1 MGHTAF
7 HYVHT
12 QASGTEHLQSISKET
27 QMSTS
32 PATPTITAAV
42 QSEVA
47 ALANRHIGL
56 IFGLVGTIILMV
68 GLMGVGG
75 YFGLKAFDA
84 QLSRQEVRD
93 AQYQTDRTTFLNTL
107 AAHDAERTADA
118 TKIAQLEAQIKA
130 RDSKPLPPAVKPG
143 MQPNASA
150 EQVKNALGAVYG
162 VDVAAG
168 TPKVEPDGNIA
179 LSPSQGQQ
187 ALSARLDADRYGAD
201 LKDEKAINSLQETT
215 IGSLKTD
222 LNTCKDLNTK
232 AQADIAGYKKLAKK
246 SRWQKFLA
254 GAEKVGLLAGGAM
267 LGHII

>member
-1 MGHTAF
+1 MATAP
-7 HYVHT
+7 V
-12 QASGTEHLQSISKET
+12 A
-27 QMSTS
+27 
-32 PATPTITAAV
+32 PTITAVV

-47 ALANRHIGL
+47 ALANKHIGL
-56 IFGLVGTIILMV
+56 IFGLVGTIILML

-93 AQYQTDRTTFLNTL
+93 TQYQQDRTTFLNTL
-107 AAHDAERTADA
+107 AAHDAERAAQA
-118 TKIAQLEAQIKA
+118 TQIAQLEAQIKA
-130 RDSKPLPPAVKPG
+130 RDSKPLPKPVQDGLKPG
-143 MQPNASA
+143 ANA
-150 EQVKNALGAVYG
+150 QT
-162 VDVAAG
+162 VAAG
-168 TPKVEPDGNIA
+168 LTDAYWAVPSFGAVAVIPPETIA
-179 LSPSQGQQ
+179 LSVPQAQQ
-187 ALSARLDADRYGAD
+187 VLFDKIDLDKAKGD
-201 LKDEKAINSLQETT
+201 LGDQKSINGLQETT

-267 LGHII
+267 LGHMI